1 MSFNGAARS
10 MKPRSAPDRADQ
22 AADEVALGEQKM
34 DRAGSMDRAIEAN
47 TLAVSV
53 LYCDWNMAT
62 DSGKVKCD
70 GVLST
75 ISGSR

>member
-1 MSFNGAARS
+1 
-10 MKPRSAPDRADQ
+10 
-22 AADEVALGEQKM
+22 
-34 DRAGSMDRAIEAN
+34 
-47 TLAVSV
+47 VSV